1 MLALVNTP
9 NGKAPVEL
17 RQIRRRRVVGDGVAR
32 SGREWRGGGVRQ
44 FLRRDDK
51 HQLCRFPR
59 RAKCAL
65 AELLLVHFGAGGAV
79 CAGSCIAGVAGRRQV
94 AGRRRPG
101 RSGTGATLRGLP
113 TSCATGVSAG
123 RRCFGW
129 SRKGR
134 PHPPTDLHHGLTS
147 ASICVS
153 PVPQGTT
160 TMPPSDRKGTLFG
173 GDAVHVA
180 LILQTRAT
188 ARRARNAL
196 SRLLRRY
203 HAAEPASARDR
214 GTIVRKHIS
223 GLHRRGVSTA
233 VHSATLTSLACAWRT
248 TLVRP

>member
-94 AGRRRPG
+94 ADAADRAGAELARHCAGCRRAARPACRREGGVSGGAVSETKRSRRVSHHAKAQRFWPKFCHCRTMHSTMRNCLSDALRRRIIGDVTRASLRRAFPPQPRARLPASCG
-101 RSGTGATLRGLP
+101 CTRSSTT
-113 TSCATGVSAG
+113 VSA
-123 RRCFGW
+123 
-129 SRKGR
+129 
-134 PHPPTDLHHGLTS
+134 
-147 ASICVS
+147 
-153 PVPQGTT
+153 
-160 TMPPSDRKGTLFG
+160 
-173 GDAVHVA
+173 
-180 LILQTRAT
+180 
-188 ARRARNAL
+188 
-196 SRLLRRY
+196 
-203 HAAEPASARDR
+203 
-214 GTIVRKHIS
+214 
-223 GLHRRGVSTA
+223 
-233 VHSATLTSLACAWRT
+233 
-248 TLVRP
+248 

>member
-94 AGRRRPG
+94 ADAADRAGAELARHCAGCRRAARPACRREG
-101 RSGTGATLRGLP
+101 
-113 TSCATGVSAG
+113 GVSGGAVRAAPTRLQTFITAG
-123 RRCFGW
+123 GDRRYAEPL
-129 SRKGR
+129 KEQR
-134 PHPPTDLHHGLTS
+134 PCPPPTEKGPYS
-147 ASICVS
+147 AGMQYMS
-153 PVPQGTT
+153 
-160 TMPPSDRKGTLFG
+160 
-173 GDAVHVA
+173 H
-180 LILQTRAT
+180 
-188 ARRARNAL
+188 
-196 SRLLRRY
+196 
-203 HAAEPASARDR
+203 
-214 GTIVRKHIS
+214 
-223 GLHRRGVSTA
+223 
-233 VHSATLTSLACAWRT
+233 
-248 TLVRP
+248 